1 MNWRAKIILG
11 LLFWIMVAPP
21 AQADNAKMTH
31 IVFRIVDPQVPEGS
45 FALVPREMWRLG
57 TRYLRL
63 EEAPDPGRGIH
74 ALIIVDQPHTF
85 MINRYSNQGMHIL
98 DPGPTYNVHMPLFPF
113 PNSSEISKLEFGGE
127 WEFFAQRNAR
137 QMPNVN
143 AGGSRYTTYM
153 LEIDGAIL
161 VLFADETSG
170 QPVQL
175 ALQSGNASYVIRYD
189 TYEAGLEPDMN
200 LFKIPAGVKI
210 SEAEN

>member
-11 LLFWIMVAPP
+11 LLFWIMVVPP

-113 PNSSEISKLEFGGE
+113 PKSSEISKLEFGGE
-127 WEFFAQRNAR
+127 WEFFVQRNAR

-175 ALQSGNASYVIRYD
+175 ALQSDNASYVIRYD
-189 TYEAGLEPDMN
+189 TYESGLEPDMN

-210 SEAEN
+210 SEAEK